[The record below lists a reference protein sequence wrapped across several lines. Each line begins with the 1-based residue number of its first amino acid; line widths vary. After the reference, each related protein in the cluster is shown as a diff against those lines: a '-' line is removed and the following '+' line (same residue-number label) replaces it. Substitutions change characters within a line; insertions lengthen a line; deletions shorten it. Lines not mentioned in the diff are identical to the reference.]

1 MREDGFVPNA
11 AKYRGNTAKGQMID
25 EVVKKILAMQKE
37 MPAVQ
42 SVLVGISGIDACG
55 KGYITEK
62 VASELNESRL
72 NVAIINVDGWLNL
85 PPSRFAPDNPGQH
98 FYENALRLDQMFDQL
113 VLPLKANRSV
123 RLAAEIADETAATF
137 ARHVYAYRDID
148 VILLEGIFIFKL
160 AFVDYF
166 DLRIWIDCSFDI
178 AMERAVNRSQEGLS
192 AAQTIEAYNNIY
204 VPAQRIHFEN
214 DNPRNAAD
222 LIVANN

>member
-1 MREDGFVPNA
+1 
-11 AKYRGNTAKGQMID
+11 MID
-25 EVVKKILAMQKE
+25 EIVKKILAMQKE

-62 VASELNESRL
+62 VASELNDSRL

-98 FYENALRLDQMFDQL
+98 FYENALRLDQMLDQL

-137 ARHVYAYRDID
+137 ARHV
-148 VILLEGIFIFKL
+148 
-160 AFVDYF
+160 
-166 DLRIWIDCSFDI
+166 
-178 AMERAVNRSQEGLS
+178 
-192 AAQTIEAYNNIY
+192 
-204 VPAQRIHFEN
+204 
-214 DNPRNAAD
+214 
-222 LIVANN
+222 